1 MFTTSW
7 ITILVSGTISLV
19 IVAVIFVVR
28 SVASQYSNRPQLIP
42 VYYPDFR
49 LDYVNAYTLD
59 SLIEANRIAKFKRR
73 TGWVTLGV
81 DPVRSGKRD
90 HASFKGTCLS
100 VARTIKQILP

>member
-19 IVAVIFVVR
+19 IVAVIFVVK
-28 SVASQYSNRPQLIP
+28 SVASQYSNSPQLIP

-59 SLIEANRIAKFKRR
+59 TLIESNGIAKFKRR
-73 TGWVTLGV
+73 TSWVTLGV
-81 DPVRSGKRD
+81 DPVRSGKRE
-90 HASFKGTCLS
+90 HTSLKGTCLA
-100 VARTIKQILP
+100 VARTVNSILP